1 MGSGLYLSDDGRP
14 PRHSVDVRPM
24 IFTRR
29 LSLFWRVFLL
39 DALVMA
45 VGAAL
50 LAIGPFTVSEPVRI
64 SELAVLFAG
73 LAVMLGLTF
82 FLLHRTL
89 RPLETLTETMRR
101 IDPLSP
107 GQRVSLNAADPEV
120 AELSRAFNDMLD
132 RLEHEQRESARMA
145 LSVQEAER
153 HRVARELHDEVGQTL
168 TAMLLQVEG
177 LAPEIPDHLRDELEE
192 LRETARTGAEEVRR
206 IAQRLRPEAL
216 DELGLPSALLALSSG
231 FTEQTG
237 VATDRHV
244 ARDLRLTPEEE
255 LVVYRV
261 AQEALTNIARH
272 AEARHAELSLAR
284 DDGTVVLRVCDD
296 GRGASAS
303 ELRSSYGVR
312 GMRERAMLIGA
323 ALRIDTTP
331 GGGTQVV
338 LRIPR
343 ES

>member
-1 MGSGLYLSDDGRP
+1 
-14 PRHSVDVRPM
+14 
-24 IFTRR
+24 
-29 LSLFWRVFLL
+29 
-39 DALVMA
+39 
-45 VGAAL
+45 
-50 LAIGPFTVSEPVRI
+50 
-64 SELAVLFAG
+64 
-73 LAVMLGLTF
+73 
-82 FLLHRTL
+82 
-89 RPLETLTETMRR
+89 
-101 IDPLSP
+101 
-107 GQRVSLNAADPEV
+107 
-120 AELSRAFNDMLD
+120 MLD

-177 LAPEIPDHLRDELEE
+177 LAPEIPEHLREELEE

-216 DELGLPSALLALSSG
+216 DELGLPSALLALSGG
-231 FTEQTG
+231 FTDQTG

-244 ARDLRLTPEEE
+244 GRDLRLTPEEE

-284 DDGTVVLRVCDD
+284 DDGAVVLRVCDD
-296 GRGASAS
+296 GRGATPD

-323 ALRIDTTP
+323 ALRIDSTP
-331 GGGTQVV
+331 GGGTEVI
-338 LRIPR
+338 LRIP
-343 ES
+343 SGD